1 MFDIDD
7 DRVSLIDA
15 AINHKAGRDEILLF
29 EEMSLAIELMNK
41 GNFDVVTSNVTEGR
55 VRFAISTQ
63 YPDGLPENIGVLFFN
78 ADRNF
83 DVKVTECQCIDEY
96 DRKYFDILFQKV

>member
-15 AINHKAGRDEILLF
+15 AITHKAGRDEILLF

-41 GNFDVVTSNVTEGR
+41 ENFDVVASNVTEGK
-55 VRFAISTQ
+55 VRFEISTK
-63 YPDGLPENIGVLFFN
+63 YPDGLPENVGMLFFN

-83 DVKVTECQCIDEY
+83 NVRVTECQGITDY
-96 DRKYFDILFQKV
+96 DRRYFDILLQKL